1 MVAEFLIDGCQIKDF
16 DFTKPLIL
24 EIYETFPLLL
34 CHDGHFFI
42 NMAFEPHSFKQ
53 LSQTLAEDK
62 MKLCEMPRYRL
73 SIKHCQLELRQ
84 VDPKVF
90 TSYAQLEVR
99 MIINGEVKVLG
110 G

>member
-1 MVAEFLIDGCQIKDF
+1 
-16 DFTKPLIL
+16 
-24 EIYETFPLLL
+24 
-34 CHDGHFFI
+34 
-42 NMAFEPHSFKQ
+42 
-53 LSQTLAEDK
+53 

-84 VDPKVF
+84 VEPKVF

-99 MIINGEVKVLG
+99 MIIKGEVKVLG